1 MKIDE
6 SVTSMKLVNIG
17 CGSVFH
23 PDWLNLDVLPLAKE
37 VQSYD
42 IRETLPFLS
51 QEIDVCYSSHVLE
64 HLSREQAKS
73 FLIDCDRVLKPGG
86 IIRLVVP
93 DLEMIARN
101 YLQCLEEVVSGN
113 SSTESNYDW
122 MILELLDQGI
132 REFPGGEMGKFM
144 LNPQLLNQEFIL
156 SRIGNEAKYYW
167 ESASIEHSFQEKLKN
182 KTIGQLLQKIR
193 VKIAEGFVGVIAGK
207 EAKIA
212 FQKGIFRQSGE
223 LHRWMYDRFSLE
235 RLLTEIGF
243 VDIRCY
249 KADESQIPNF
259 NTYQLDIINGV
270 VRKPDSLFMEGVKR

>member
-1 MKIDE
+1 MKIDK
-6 SVTSMKLVNIG
+6 SVTPMKLVNIG

-23 PDWLNLDVLPLAKE
+23 PDWVNLDVLPQTKE

-42 IRETLPFLS
+42 IRDTLPFLS

-73 FLIDCDRVLKPGG
+73 FLTDCDRVLKPGG
-86 IIRLVVP
+86 IIRIVVP
-93 DLEMIARN
+93 DLEMIART
-101 YLQCLEEVVSGN
+101 YLQCLEEVASGKL
-113 SSTESNYDW
+113 SVKSNYDW

-132 REFPGGEMGKFM
+132 RDFPGGEMGEFM
-144 LNPQLLNQEFIL
+144 LNPQLSNQEFIL
-156 SRIGNEAKYYW
+156 SRIGNEYW
-167 ESASIEHSFQEKLKN
+167 ESAALERSFQEKLKN
-182 KTIGQLLQKIR
+182 KTIGKILYKIR
-193 VKIAEGFVGVIAGK
+193 VKIAEVFVGVIAGK

-243 VDIRCY
+243 VDIQCCR
-249 KADESQIPNF
+249 ADESRIFNF
-259 NTYQLDIINGV
+259 NDYQLDTINGV
-270 VRKPDSLFMEGVKR
+270 VRKPDSLFMEGLKQ

>member
-1 MKIDE
+1 
-6 SVTSMKLVNIG
+6 MKLVNIG

-23 PDWLNLDVLPLAKE
+23 PDWINLDVLPLAKN

-86 IIRLVVP
+86 IIRIVVP

-101 YLQCLEEVVSGN
+101 YLQCLEKVTSGN

-132 REFPGGEMGKFM
+132 REFPGGEMGNFL
-144 LNPQLLNQEFIL
+144 LNPQLSNQEFIF
-156 SRIGNEAKYYW
+156 SRIGDEAKNYW
-167 ESASIEHSFQEKLKN
+167 KHSSIERSFREKLKN
-182 KTIGQLLQKIR
+182 KTIVQLLKKIR
-193 VKIAEGFVGVIAGK
+193 VKIAEGFVEVIAGK
-207 EAKIA
+207 EAKVA
-212 FQKGIFRQSGE
+212 FQQGIFRRSGE
-223 LHRWMYDRFSLE
+223 VHRWMYDRFSLE
-235 RLLTEIGF
+235 RLLIEIGF
-243 VDIRCY
+243 IDIHCCR
-249 KADESQIPNF
+249 ADESRIPNF
-259 NTYQLDIINGV
+259 NSYKLDTINGA
-270 VRKPDSLFMEGVKR
+270 VRKPDSLFMEGIKR

>member
-1 MKIDE
+1 
-6 SVTSMKLVNIG
+6 MKLVNIG

-23 PDWLNLDVLPLAKE
+23 PDWVNLDVLPQTKE

-42 IRETLPFLS
+42 IRDTLPFLS

-73 FLIDCDRVLKPGG
+73 FLTDCDRVLKPGG
-86 IIRLVVP
+86 IIRIVVP
-93 DLEMIARN
+93 DLEMIVRT
-101 YLQCLEEVVSGN
+101 YLQCLEEVVSGKL
-113 SSTESNYDW
+113 SAESNYDW

-132 REFPGGEMGKFM
+132 REFPGGEMGNFM
-144 LNPQLLNQEFIL
+144 LNPQLSNQEFIL
-156 SRIGNEAKYYW
+156 SRIGNEYW
-167 ESASIEHSFQEKLKN
+167 ESAPLERSFQEKLKN
-182 KTIGQLLQKIR
+182 KTIGQLLHKIR
-193 VKIAEGFVGVIAGK
+193 IKIAELFVGVIAGK

-243 VDIRCY
+243 VNIRCCQ
-249 KADESQIPNF
+249 ADQSQILNF
-259 NTYQLDIINGV
+259 NDYQLDTFNGM
-270 VRKPDSLFMEGVKR
+270 VRKPDSLFMEGLKP